1 MKPAS
6 KRLSCWTLGFVVSTA
21 LLSGCVTTSTT
32 VSGAWL
38 SPRTRTEPFHSVL
51 VVAAAPRDNARRAF
65 EITLANAIVSGGDAT
80 ATTTFG
86 SILTSDL
93 SKDSVVRLADR
104 AEADAVLVTRI
115 LDQSLKDGKTAGQVI
130 THRGRAVSVSHNE
143 DTNMTMVISSNQ
155 WTEVVPGTMI
165 IEADNVI
172 ETSVYE
178 PSTGERLIYRATMKA
193 QFDVGP
199 EQPIEMAAAVFAN
212 EMARRLRKDGV
223 IR

>member
-6 KRLSCWTLGFVVSTA
+6 NWTLGFVVTAA
-21 LLSGCVTTSTT
+21 LLSGCATTSIT
-32 VSGAWL
+32 VSGAWQ

-51 VVAAAPRDNARRAF
+51 IVAMVPRDSARRAF
-65 EITLANAIVSGGDAT
+65 EITLANAIVSGGDAM

-86 SILTSDL
+86 SILTSGL
-93 SKDSVVRLADR
+93 SKDAVVRLADR
-104 AEADAVLVTRI
+104 VKADAVLVTRI
-115 LDQSLKDGKTAGQVI
+115 LDQSFKDGKTAEQVI

-165 IEADNVI
+165 IEVDNVL

-178 PSTGERLIYRATMKA
+178 PSTGERLIYRATMKG

-199 EQPIEMAAAVFAN
+199 DQPIEMGAAVFAD